1 MDVTCNWNLQLFV
14 ILSEI
19 EFSSSKQSCPRL
31 VQLPSFSDT
40 STCLLA
46 ILCDKRNCVFDTMK
60 KYLPSVAS
68 LLFLQV
74 FFGGCSAFVAN
85 TKPSGDARCSSIQ
98 RHAIPTEILED
109 VENARIQFFI
119 WFFGASGAAS
129 IARSAFPTM
138 YDRMTYIQS
147 LKGVGPT
154 LGGETVGMSPL
165 VGYPEDIPVKD
176 IQKVVNN
183 KMTIE
188 QIVTKYPEEDNYLAS
203 KGFVTYSAFE
213 KANTGANPLA
223 IRAVFDTFS
232 QSTDI
237 SDPSTAQDKLDLYK
251 KDVDAINGG
260 LIKSKITGY
269 ITVVTLAFL
278 LGLADVTAF
287 GHARDGWFHDWKWT
301 DGLQNIPDFWI

>member
-1 MDVTCNWNLQLFV
+1 
-14 ILSEI
+14 
-19 EFSSSKQSCPRL
+19 
-31 VQLPSFSDT
+31 
-40 STCLLA
+40 
-46 ILCDKRNCVFDTMK
+46 MK
-60 KYLPSVAS
+60 GHSPAAAS
-68 LLFLQV
+68 LLSLFLV
-74 FFGGCSAFVAN
+74 FGSCGAFVTN
-85 TKPSGDARCSSIQ
+85 RKPSADLRFSSIQ
-98 RHAIPTEILED
+98 RYAIPAEILED
-109 VENARIQFFI
+109 VESARIQFFI

-138 YDRMTYIQS
+138 YDRITYIQS

-154 LGGETVGMSPL
+154 LGGETIGVSPL

-188 QIVTKYPEEDNYLAS
+188 QIVTTYPEEENYLAS

-213 KANTGANPLA
+213 KANNGANPLA

-237 SDPSTAQDKLDLYK
+237 SDPNTAQEKLDLYK
-251 KDVDAINGG
+251 EDVYAINGG
-260 LIKSKITGY
+260 LVKSKITGY

-287 GHARDGWFHDWKWT
+287 GHARDGWFHDWKWS